1 MQAEEYG
8 RMFQFETDY
17 WWFVG
22 RRRLVMRLLEPC
34 LKPGSGWL
42 LDAGCGTG
50 ALLTELQQRARHV
63 VGLDLEPLALRYARQ
78 RGEFALVQARL
89 EALPFRSN
97 TFDAITALD
106 VLEHLP
112 DDRPALRELRRVLK
126 PDGVLIITVPAY
138 RFLWSKHDIALHHYR
153 RYTARELRARLHEAG
168 FEVRKLSYAV
178 SLLFVPILLFRW
190 LDRLR
195 RTPPAATLVPVGKRL
210 NRWLIQLQDWESRLL
225 QRVNLPFGVSLVAVA
240 CKKGEVIT

>member
-22 RRRLVMRLLEPC
+22 RRRLVMRLLESH
-34 LKPGSGWL
+34 LKLGSGWL

-50 ALLTELQQRARHV
+50 ALLSELQQRASHV

-89 EALPFRSN
+89 EALPFRSD

-195 RTPPAATLVPVGKRL
+195 RTPPVATLVPVGKRL

-240 CKKGEVIT
+240 CKQV

>member
-34 LKPGSGWL
+34 LKSGSGWL

-50 ALLTELQQRARHV
+50 ALLTELQQQARHV

-240 CKKGEVIT
+240 CKG

>member
-1 MQAEEYG
+1 MQAEEYA

-22 RRRLVMRLLEPC
+22 RRRLVMRLLRTYGNPC
-34 LKPGSGWL
+34 TGWL

-50 ALLTELQQRARHV
+50 ALLSELHQQEPGSHL
-63 VGLDLEPLALRYARQ
+63 VGLDVEPRALRYARQ

-89 EALPFRSN
+89 EALPFRSD
-97 TFDAITALD
+97 TFHAITALD

-126 PDGVLIITVPAY
+126 PDGVLILTVPAY

-168 FEVRKLSYAV
+168 FEVRKLSYTV

-195 RTPPAATLVPVGKRL
+195 PSPPAATLVPVGKRL
-210 NRWLIQLQDWESRLL
+210 NHWLIRLQDWESRLL

-240 CKKGEVIT
+240 CKR